1 MLPKLTLFVLPALKR
16 DSTYSMKAGLQ
27 YFVLSA
33 VSLGFFLFGCV
44 LLSVI
49 MRETNIQVTNSV
61 MSEDV
66 SQSLSVFLYYLSY
79 LLHHNH
85 MWGPDVYNGPLKT
98 TMALLATVPKSL
110 NVFFFSTNQASN

>member
-1 MLPKLTLFVLPALKR
+1 
-16 DSTYSMKAGLQ
+16 MKAGLQ

-66 SQSLSVFLYYLSY
+66 SQILISISLLFKLSAAPQSHVSPRWIKWTPENYYGFVGYCSQKFECFLL
-79 LLHHNH
+79 
-85 MWGPDVYNGPLKT
+85 
-98 TMALLATVPKSL
+98 
-110 NVFFFSTNQASN
+110 